1 MAMIQTPGNSK
12 EQVSGRYQTIIDFL
26 HTVQTVSHLLLQ
38 IYANDFF
45 AAQMLSFALCKYTS
59 EGPHVDGSIIPQLV
73 AGLNFHHILHTRIR
87 NLTGIRVYVYLL
99 CKKIVPQKPLPK
111 GRKLT

>member
-1 MAMIQTPGNSK
+1 MAMVQTAGNSK
-12 EQVSGRYQTIIDFL
+12 EQVSGRYQTIIHFL
-26 HTVQTVSHLLLQ
+26 HTVQTVAHLLMQ

-73 AGLNFHHILHTRIR
+73 FSG
-87 NLTGIRVYVYLL
+87 
-99 CKKIVPQKPLPK
+99 
-111 GRKLT
+111 